1 MSHSIE
7 HSPIQLFFE
16 DDGQTPNSRLP
27 VLLYRNVALQS
38 AKASAFEALFSA
50 NHWPAQWR
58 AQVFDYHHYHSTA
71 HEVLGVVSGRAWL
84 KLGGKKGAEQAVEEG
99 DVLILP
105 AGTGH
110 WVRTPR
116 ARKTMTSSVL
126 IRRLT
131 TGLLL
136 ELPRFRF
143 RWLTLCMAARGLWL
157 VRGGYVDIQVILI
170 MLRFRTNATSE
181 NHRLL

>member
-16 DDGQTPNSRLP
+16 DDGQTPNSCLP

-38 AKASAFEALFSA
+38 ADKASAFEALFSA
-50 NHWPAQWR
+50 NHWRAQWR
-58 AQVFDYHHYHSTA
+58 AQVFDYQHYHSTA

-84 KLGGKKGAEQAVEEG
+84 KLGGAKGAEQAVEEG

-110 WVRTPR
+110 CSLNQSRD
-116 ARKTMTSSVL
+116 
-126 IRRLT
+126 
-131 TGLLL
+131 
-136 ELPRFRF
+136 F
-143 RWLTLCMAARGLWL
+143 L
-157 VRGGYVDIQVILI
+157 VVGAYPEGQENYDIQRPDPLTHDQSVARIAEVSLP
-170 MLRFRTNATSE
+170 LGDPVYGAEGALVGAWRGR
-181 NHRLL
+181 

>member
-110 WVRTPR
+110 C
-116 ARKTMTSSVL
+116 SLHQSDD
-126 IRRLT
+126 
-131 TGLLL
+131 
-136 ELPRFRF
+136 F
-143 RWLTLCMAARGLWL
+143 L
-157 VRGGYVDIQVILI
+157 VVGAYPKGQENYDIQRPDPSTHDRSVARIAKVSLP
-170 MLRFRTNATSE
+170 LADPVYGGEGALVGAWRVR
-181 NHRLL
+181 